1 MKIKLLSPINTK
13 QFNTINT
20 LKTYKN
26 NLSRN
31 NRLLQKKTTKFNNL
45 KLNLNEKLNSIFS
58 FDEEYVSKLKYYS
71 PELNLKGNKKE
82 TLYNI
87 NTSGQVTTIFKK
99 YQIEDS
105 KSYEENKRRLMS
117 KINIKKQIFE
127 KSIYNQM
134 EHTRYVGRLENMYK
148 ENTLEKRRQE
158 LQEKIKKIKSLIE
171 PLSKELSD
179 ILGQIENS
187 KIDLEIF
194 NNYRNLID
202 KNMKK
207 KFLYKESKSNLNI
220 FSHINNINNNI
231 NNDNNNILDRKT
243 KLKKEKEK
251 RIINEMIKTRKKSLI
266 QEHKFSA
273 NEKISLLNTKRNNIL
288 IKLDACER
296 DLREFKER
304 HNVIKNELLIHYHK
318 LLLEGKD
325 TRKEGLSWII
335 KSIWKLKSNVIMSF
349 MPKFLDMK
357 SISFL
362 FIYSDKLVEIEK
374 IQKKIEKIN
383 DEIKKRE
390 KKSQKLAHLSNMILK
405 RNNNRSSFAKYIKNN
420 NTVQIFIKEE
430 NNKESK
436 NNVFN
441 NNRNDAFIN
450 TKDEKENKKKEI
462 KKLELKKLSILRE
475 NTLQVK
481 PIKKLFSQGDIFV
494 SNTPSK
500 PKNIL
505 EKQKTL
511 SDLNINLNE
520 TFKTSLYKSNS
531 LNKNSSEI
539 SYSST
544 NSKGSDK
551 KISNINLNIK
561 ELLKEQEYIDQI
573 TFLSPQ
579 KKIRVKD
586 YENFK
591 NFKIEDSFDSELLN
605 LFKTHKEMIKKL
617 KSMKSEADKLV
628 RTEMDRIGK
637 CFYLEDYEG
646 KFNTNLKTVIGALI
660 GEDNIAYEIMR
671 QEKEQRDYFRTIK
684 SIRNFNGFY
693 YKKYI

>member
-31 NRLLQKKTTKFNNL
+31 NRLLQKKRTKFNNL

-194 NNYRNLID
+194 NNYRNLLD

-207 KFLYKESKSNLNI
+207 KFLYKESTSNLNI
-220 FSHINNINNNI
+220 FSHINTINNNI

-266 QEHKFSA
+266 QEHKFSV

-288 IKLDACER
+288 IKLDSCER

-357 SISFL
+357 SITFL

-374 IQKKIEKIN
+374 IQKKKEKIN

-420 NTVQIFIKEE
+420 NTAQIFIKEE

-481 PIKKLFSQGDIFV
+481 PIKKVFSQGDIFV
-494 SNTPSK
+494 NNTPSK

-520 TFKTSLYKSNS
+520 TFKTSLYKTNS

-551 KISNINLNIK
+551 KIRNINFNIK

-628 RTEMDRIGK
+628 TTEMDRIGK

>member
-194 NNYRNLID
+194 NNYRNLLD

-207 KFLYKESKSNLNI
+207 KFLYKESTSNLNI
-220 FSHINNINNNI
+220 FSHINTINNNI

-266 QEHKFSA
+266 QEHKFSV

-288 IKLDACER
+288 IKLDSCER

-357 SISFL
+357 SITFL

-420 NTVQIFIKEE
+420 NTAQIFIKEE

-481 PIKKLFSQGDIFV
+481 PIKKVFSQGDIFV
-494 SNTPSK
+494 NNTPSK

-520 TFKTSLYKSNS
+520 TFKTSLYKTNS

-551 KISNINLNIK
+551 KIRNINFNIK